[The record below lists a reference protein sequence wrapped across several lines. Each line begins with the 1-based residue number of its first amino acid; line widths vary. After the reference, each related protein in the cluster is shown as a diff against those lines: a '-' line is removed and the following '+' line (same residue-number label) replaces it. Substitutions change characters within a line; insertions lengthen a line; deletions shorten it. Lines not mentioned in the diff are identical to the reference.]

1 MNRRRE
7 SPTARIKHDSR
18 MRRNIEALF
27 NPKHRLKS
35 LLVNSWLNWYS
46 IEYTGR
52 SLTSV
57 FRWFARHMHVSPA
70 FLSWVKCVDFVFN
83 VRRDFGQIND
93 LFFLIHCVFHCECSS
108 VEFWMEWKWS
118 AKRDKKKKS
127 FYKILKKKPTFPK
140 KLKKCKPVIAKKRI
154 EKTLWVLENN
164 HGSIVSN

>member
-70 FLSWVKCVDFVFN
+70 FLSWVKCVDFVFDD
-83 VRRDFGQIND
+83 RRDFGQIND
-93 LFFLIHCVFHCECSS
+93 LFFQFIVFFIANA
-108 VEFWMEWKWS
+108 VQLNFKWNENDQQ
-118 AKRDKKKKS
+118 KVIKKGIF
-127 FYKILKKKPTFPK
+127 FYKILKKTNFSK
-140 KLKKCKPVIAKKRI
+140 K
-154 EKTLWVLENN
+154 N
-164 HGSIVSN
+164 